1 MAIWIGECLARMR
14 EDVAVVVD
22 RDPSVHSMAEA
33 ILSPHLIALWLYR
46 VSHELYKAHRPLS
59 ARLLFLLGRRLSGG
73 IEIHPGAR
81 VGRRLFI
88 DHGCGTVIGETA
100 VIGDDVTLYHQV
112 TLGALGWWRDNRRPP
127 GQRRHPQLGSG
138 VVVGANTVILGPV
151 VIGDRARIGAKA
163 FVTED
168 VPPSAIVVGDRSRI
182 VGCSRQ
188 DDALSAAHGLARPG
202 DSA

>member
-1 MAIWIGECLARMR
+1 MAIRMGECLARMR

-22 RDPSVHSMAEA
+22 RDPSAHSMAEA
-33 ILSPHLIALWLYR
+33 ILSPHLIALWLHR
-46 VSHELYKAHRPLS
+46 VSHELYNAHRPLS

-73 IEIHPGAR
+73 IEIHPGAS

-127 GQRRHPQLGSG
+127 GQRRHPQLGSR

-151 VIGDRARIGAKA
+151 VIGDAARIGAKA
-163 FVTED
+163 FITED
-168 VPPSAIVVGDRSRI
+168 VPPSAVVVGDRSRI
-182 VGCSRQ
+182 VGRPSHVGAVRP
-188 DDALSAAHGLARPG
+188 ANSLARPG
-202 DSA
+202 DNA